1 MRPNGIIEYSLL
13 ITAIGFF
20 IYTSMYGWGVFE
32 FFVQACLFVFYFLAG
47 LNCRLLEENQP
58 RGDSHDKGFN

>member
-32 FFVQACLFVFYFLAG
+32 FFAQASLVIIYFLVRC
-47 LNCRLLEENQP
+47 NCRLLEENQP
-58 RGDSHDKGFN
+58 SGD